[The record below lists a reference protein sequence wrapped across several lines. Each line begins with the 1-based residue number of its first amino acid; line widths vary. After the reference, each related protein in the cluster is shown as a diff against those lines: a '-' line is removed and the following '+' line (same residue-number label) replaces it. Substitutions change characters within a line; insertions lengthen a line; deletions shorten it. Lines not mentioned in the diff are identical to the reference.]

1 MAISS
6 GLHAR
11 YGMVA
16 GGIAALAAG
25 SLLAACG
32 SSAASSTPN
41 QGSSSVTTAAPATT
55 SVPAEDVAMKIETGK
70 MDGKSGWPRFTPADV
85 NVHKGAPVTLTITN
99 YDDGPA
105 PLTSALATY
114 EQIAGGTE
122 EVDGAAVTSIPNAQI
137 SHTFSVPDLGVN
149 VVIPAVPEGK
159 KSVVVTFK
167 FTPEKTGTFVWHCF
181 APCGSGSDGMT
192 GAMST
197 MNWMEGNVTVS

>member
-1 MAISS
+1 MANSLGS
-6 GLHAR
+6 HAR
-11 YGMVA
+11 CGMVV
-16 GGIAALAAG
+16 GGIAALVAG
-25 SLLAACG
+25 SLLVACG
-32 SSAASSTPN
+32 SSTASSPPN
-41 QGSSSVTTAAPATT
+41 QGSSSATTVVPKTT
-55 SVPAEDVAMKIETGK
+55 SVPVEDVAIKIETGK

-85 NVHKGAPVTLTITN
+85 NVQKGAAVTLAITN

-105 PLTSALATY
+105 PLSSALAMY

-122 EVDGAAVTSIPNAQI
+122 EVDGTAVTSIPNAQI

-159 KSVVVTFK
+159 KSVFVTFK
-167 FTPEKTGTFVWHCF
+167 FTPQKTGTFVWHCF

-197 MNWMEGNVTVS
+197 MNWMQGNLTVS